1 MSGIYRDYPCLK
13 VVFIKLS
20 KLFDVKM
27 ACCLDSTFLCGYL
40 NIYSWVIIFQ
50 SNMPDKQ
57 KVTLYLSD
65 DLHRQFKIRS
75 AVDGET
81 MSSMAQ
87 RALEF
92 YLSHADLVEGSAA
105 HGHSHQVHSCPQC
118 SAAVTLKDNELALIS
133 EHSQVLS
140 DELIGM
146 AQLHG
151 LSSDS
156 DSDFRSPDEG
166 ELITC

>member
-1 MSGIYRDYPCLK
+1 
-13 VVFIKLS
+13 
-20 KLFDVKM
+20 
-27 ACCLDSTFLCGYL
+27 
-40 NIYSWVIIFQ
+40 
-50 SNMPDKQ
+50 MPDKQ

-87 RALEF
+87 KALQL
-92 YLSHADLVEGSAA
+92 YQSTAALVEGSAEI
-105 HGHSHQVHSCPQC
+105 HGHAHQIHNCPQC
-118 SAAVTLKDNELALIS
+118 SAAVTLKGNKLSLIR
-133 EHSQVLS
+133 EYAQVPT

-146 AQLHG
+146 SQISG
-151 LSSDS
+151 LSAGSVGDDADCDS
-156 DSDFRSPDEG
+156 RSPDEG

>member
-1 MSGIYRDYPCLK
+1 MT
-13 VVFIKLS
+13 V
-20 KLFDVKM
+20 
-27 ACCLDSTFLCGYL
+27 CCLDSVSLCGYL
-40 NIYSWVIIFQ
+40 DCYSWVIIFH

-92 YLSHADLVEGSAA
+92 YLSHAELVEGSSEA

-118 SAAVTLKDNELALIS
+118 SAALALKDNELALIN

-146 AQLHG
+146 AQIHG

-156 DSDFRSPDEG
+156 GCDSRSPDEG